1 MSEHDHNHTC
11 ISSIDVNR
19 RGFLHGCGA
28 VFALAA
34 ASLPAAADSP
44 QPANLNTLLADLP
57 TNWGRWGDDDELGA
71 LNLLGSEQAFEGMQA
86 AMQRGKKRIERF
98 SLQLS
103 VTGDAARDP
112 LFVGRFPAR
121 KDNTLDARF
130 DGVEGS
136 PIPLSG
142 GLKYADDAFATRLFL
157 QGTTHFDALGHA
169 WYDDHLYNGY
179 PQSTTATE
187 MTYEDPVTGLRD
199 TDGDGELEATDIT
212 TTYGLGKA
220 DITAAAGAGVAARGV
235 LLDVGRSAGD
245 ADNRLAPDHEITLDE
260 LRATA
265 RQQGV
270 RPRQRDVILVRTGSV
285 ERARDPNPDE
295 SYNPLVEPGLVF
307 SPDLVRWFHE
317 METPIV
323 GVDNVAIERA
333 VQVIEGQT
341 YFAPLH
347 GALLRNLGIT
357 LLKILDLHD
366 LGAACAD
373 DGIYDFLFT
382 AAPLNVPGGT
392 GGPVNPVVLKATD
405 SKSGGSPSGRKG
417 AGKSGAA

>member
-1 MSEHDHNHTC
+1 MSDHNHTC
-11 ISSIDVNR
+11 NSGIDLNR

-34 ASLPAAADSP
+34 ASVPAAADSS
-44 QPANLNTLLADLP
+44 QPASLSTLLADLP
-57 TNWGRWGDDDELGA
+57 KNWGRWGDDDELGV

-136 PIPLSG
+136 PIPLPG

-169 WYDDHLYNGY
+169 WYEDHLYNGY

-187 MTYEDPVTGLRD
+187 MTYEDPVTGLRN
-199 TDGDGELEATDIT
+199 TDGDRDLEATGIT

-220 DITAAAGAGVAARGV
+220 DISAAAGAGVAARGV
-235 LLDVGRSAGD
+235 LLDVGRYAGD
-245 ADNRLAPDHEITLDE
+245 DDGRLAPDHEVTLDE

-265 RQQGV
+265 HQQGV
-270 RPRQRDVILVRTGSV
+270 KLQQRDVILVRTGSV
-285 ERARDPNPDE
+285 ERARDPTSTEP
-295 SYNPLVEPGLVF
+295 YNPLVEPGLVF
-307 SPDLVRWFHE
+307 SPELVRWFHE

-323 GVDNVAIERA
+323 GADNVAIERA
-333 VQVIEGQT
+333 VQVIDEQT

-357 LLKILDLHD
+357 LLEILDLHD
-366 LGAACAD
+366 LGLTCD
-373 DGIYDFLFT
+373 NDGIYEFLFT

-405 SKSGGSPSGRKG
+405 SKSGSPPSGG
-417 AGKSGAA
+417 EGVSKSGAA